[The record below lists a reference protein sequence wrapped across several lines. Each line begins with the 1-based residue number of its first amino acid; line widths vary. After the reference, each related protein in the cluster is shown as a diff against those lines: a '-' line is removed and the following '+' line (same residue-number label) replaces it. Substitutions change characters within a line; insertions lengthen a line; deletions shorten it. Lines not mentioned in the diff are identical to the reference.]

1 MKKGLFLAAALF
13 LLGASTMVASTVAP
27 ATTIEKSVE
36 EHNDDVERSVYRIRI
51 YDNHTGELIQTEVG
65 CFTGEEVVQF
75 AEDLIAGYGGYD
87 EAYALVALLG
97 DC

>member
-13 LLGASTMVASTVAP
+13 VLGASTMVASTVTT
-27 ATTIEKSVE
+27 ATTIEKSVVE
-36 EHNDDVERSVYRIRI
+36 NNDEVERSVYRIQI
-51 YDNHTGELIQTEVG
+51 YDNHTGELILTEVG
-65 CFTGEEVVQF
+65 CFTGEEVVELT
-75 AEDLIAGYGGYD
+75 EDLIASYGGYD

>member
-13 LLGASTMVASTVAP
+13 VLGASTMVASTVTT
-27 ATTIEKSVE
+27 ATSIEKSVVE
-36 EHNDDVERSVYRIRI
+36 NNDEVERSVYRIQI
-51 YDNHTGELIQTEVG
+51 YDNHTGELILTEVG

>member
-13 LLGASTMVASTVAP
+13 VLGASTMVASTVAT
-27 ATTIEKSVE
+27 ATTIQKSVVE
-36 EHNDDVERSVYRIRI
+36 NNDEVERSVYRIQI

-75 AEDLIAGYGGYD
+75 AEDLIAGYGGYN
-87 EAYALVALLG
+87 EAYAMVALLG